1 MNGIPKNNT
10 MSENPDVPYSAVGS
24 FPGDKSGYGVYDMAA
39 NVTEWVADWYDA
51 YPGAPASDNK
61 SMASS
66 SVWYAAE

>member
-39 NVTEWVADWYDA
+39 NVTELGCGLV
-51 YPGAPASDNK
+51 
-61 SMASS
+61 
-66 SVWYAAE
+66 